1 MTTQKIRV
9 LLVEDDLPYSRFLQ
23 EVLRDRTHPTFEV
36 HVARTLAD
44 GKQMMKELAPDV
56 VLLDLGLPD
65 SDGLA
70 TLEQVDRRVAPVVVL
85 TGRDD
90 DRLAMEAM
98 ERGAQDLLVK
108 DQMTPSQLARAVR
121 FAIQRHRQ
129 RLQQQETE
137 RALAAK
143 DLVLDELNDLNEMKS
158 RFIEVVTHEMRTP
171 MTAVLCAVDLLLDG
185 SLGAMS
191 GAQKKYLELVAR
203 NIDRLARFS
212 TEVLRLARLDA
223 DRYELR
229 PVETSLSDT
238 LTPVVDL
245 LTHTSQ
251 QKQIT
256 LELLGAT
263 TDDEVEVFADPD
275 GVSQVITNLVS
286 NANNHC
292 PAGTTV
298 RISWANVDG
307 GLVEI
312 TVADDG
318 PGIPADRLDK
328 VFDRFYQADHKSGTG
343 YKGTGIGLS
352 VCHGLVEKMGG
363 RITVD
368 SGPGQGSTFR
378 FTLPSVEESDEFLFG
393 KLAVKMGYISSD
405 ELRRV
410 ADEQYRL
417 SDERHLRLGELL
429 LKKKMLSK
437 IKLEHILGYQDALL
451 SRPHPSRNAAV
462 GESLLG
468 RLAVDQGLLS
478 KKEMESCVWIQELR
492 RADGQDARLGQ
503 VMVEK
508 GFLNEQDIV
517 RLLDLQEQIAVS

>member
-1 MTTQKIRV
+1 
-9 LLVEDDLPYSRFLQ
+9 
-23 EVLRDRTHPTFEV
+23 
-36 HVARTLAD
+36 
-44 GKQMMKELAPDV
+44 MMKEVAPDV

-70 TLEQVDRRVAPVVVL
+70 TLEQVDRRAAPVVVL

-90 DRLAMEAM
+90 DRLGMEAM

-108 DQMTPSQLARAVR
+108 DQMTPSQLARAVS

-129 RLQQQETE
+129 HLQQQETE
-137 RALAAK
+137 RALVAK

-185 SLGAMS
+185 SLGNMS

-229 PVETSLSDT
+229 PVETNLDDT

-251 QKQIT
+251 QKKIT
-256 LELLGAT
+256 LVLDGAP
-263 TDDEVEVFADPD
+263 DEGEVEVFADPD

-286 NANNHC
+286 NAMSHC
-292 PAGTTV
+292 PEGTTV
-298 RISWANVDG
+298 RISWASLHG

-312 TVADDG
+312 SVADDG

-328 VFDRFYQADHKSGTG
+328 VFDRFYQADLKSGTG

-352 VCHGLVEKMGG
+352 VCQGLVEKMGG
-363 RITVD
+363 RITVE
-368 SGPGQGSTFR
+368 SAGPGQGSTFR
-378 FTLPSVEESDEFLFG
+378 FTLPCVEESGEFLFG
-393 KLAVKMGYISSD
+393 KLAVKMGYISAD

-410 ADEQYRL
+410 ADEQRRL
-417 SDERHLRLGELL
+417 SSERHLRLGELL
-429 LKKKMLSK
+429 LKKRSSPRSSWSTSSATRTRCC
-437 IKLEHILGYQDALL
+437 LGPTRAATPPWASPSWGAWPWIRGCCPKKRWRAASG
-451 SRPHPSRNAAV
+451 SR
-462 GESLLG
+462 
-468 RLAVDQGLLS
+468 
-478 KKEMESCVWIQELR
+478 SCGGPTATKHSW
-492 RADGQDARLGQ
+492 AR
-503 VMVEK
+503 
-508 GFLNEQDIV
+508 
-517 RLLDLQEQIAVS
+517 